1 MTNTMSICCLHTG
14 FTVSPKLS
22 KVVLVPVLPGS
33 TAVGLAS
40 VVLVV
45 PVGLVGCLGWRSLSR
60 SLALR
65 AVGAIRYALFTP
77 WKEIAL
83 IREGNAAA
91 AVAFSGVLLG
101 LAIPLATSL
110 SVSTSIK
117 DIALWGVATVV
128 LQLLAFRIVDL
139 LLTGLPQRIR
149 EGEVAAA
156 VLLVGAKLSTAL
168 ILAAA
173 LTG

>member
-1 MTNTMSICCLHTG
+1 MDSSSLTQVLESPEVQAFATG
-14 FTVSPKLS
+14 FPTTIAHL
-22 KVVLVPVLPGS
+22 
-33 TAVGLAS
+33 AVTLGL
-40 VVLVV
+40 
-45 PVGLVGCLGWRSLSR
+45 
-60 SLALR
+60 LA
-65 AVGAIRYALFTP
+65 AGAILYALLTP

-91 AVAFSGVLLG
+91 SVAFAGVLVG
-101 LAIPLATSL
+101 LAVPLAVSL
-110 SVSTSIK
+110 SVSTSVR
-117 DIALWGVATVV
+117 DIFIWGVATVV
-128 LQLLAFRIVDL
+128 LQLLAFRVVDL

-149 EGEVAAA
+149 EGEVSAA

>member
-1 MTNTMSICCLHTG
+1 MDPSSLSTVLESAEVQAFATG
-14 FTVSPKLS
+14 FPT
-22 KVVLVPVLPGS
+22 
-33 TAVGLAS
+33 TLAH
-40 VVLVV
+40 
-45 PVGLVGCLGWRSLSR
+45 LGVT
-60 SLALR
+60 LALL
-65 AVGAIRYALFTP
+65 AVGAILYALLTP

-83 IREGNAAA
+83 IRDGNAAA

-101 LAIPLATSL
+101 LAIPLAVSL
-110 SVSTSIK
+110 SVSTSLK

-128 LQLLAFRIVDL
+128 LQLLAFRIVDM

-149 EGEVAAA
+149 EGEVSAA

>member
-1 MTNTMSICCLHTG
+1 MDS
-14 FTVSPKLS
+14 S
-22 KVVLVPVLPGS
+22 
-33 TAVGLAS
+33 
-40 VVLVV
+40 
-45 PVGLVGCLGWRSLSR
+45 
-60 SLALR
+60 SLAQVLESPEVQAFASGFPTTLAHL
-65 AVGAIRYALFTP
+65 AVTLGLLGAGAVIYALLTP

-91 AVAFSGVLLG
+91 SVAFAGVLVG
-101 LAIPLATSL
+101 LAVPLAVSL
-110 SVSTSIK
+110 SVSTSVR
-117 DIALWGVATVV
+117 DIVIWGVATVV

-149 EGEVAAA
+149 EGEISAA

>member
-1 MTNTMSICCLHTG
+1 MDSSSLSNVLESAEVQAFATG
-14 FTVSPKLS
+14 FPTTMAHLGVTL
-22 KVVLVPVLPGS
+22 VLM
-33 TAVGLAS
+33 VG
-40 VVLVV
+40 
-45 PVGLVGCLGWRSLSR
+45 
-60 SLALR
+60 
-65 AVGAIRYALFTP
+65 GAIIYALFTP
-77 WKEIAL
+77 WKEITL
-83 IREGNAAA
+83 IRQGNAAA
-91 AVAFSGVLLG
+91 AVAFSGVLVG
-101 LAIPLATSL
+101 LAIPLAVSL

-128 LQLLAFRIVDL
+128 IQLLSFRLVDM

>member
-1 MTNTMSICCLHTG
+1 MDSSALNNVLESAEVQAFATG
-14 FTVSPKLS
+14 FPTTVLH
-22 KVVLVPVLPGS
+22 L
-33 TAVGLAS
+33 AVTLGL
-40 VVLVV
+40 
-45 PVGLVGCLGWRSLSR
+45 
-60 SLALR
+60 LAI
-65 AVGAIRYALFTP
+65 GAIIYALLTP

-91 AVAFSGVLLG
+91 AVAFAGVLVG
-101 LAIPLATSL
+101 LAVPLAVSL
-110 SVSTSIK
+110 SVSTSVR
-117 DIALWGVATVV
+117 DIMIWGVATVV

-156 VLLVGAKLSTAL
+156 VLLVGAKLATAL